1 MGKKNK
7 LIKRATRSMKILKSG
22 KIKIEGEHILDLAP
36 LIKKSSKEATV
47 SRLNGIISKEDVV
60 LEEGGKVL
68 NVQTVLQSQMKTV
81 DIQANIS
88 QSAENYTVVVP
99 IKKKSAI
106 DIFDFL
112 ADGVLG
118 DILRSS
124 TLASTYKKI
133 KKEWV
138 TLNKDDT
145 TSFTNVMYVPDVA
158 VFMDPDEEKLKRR
171 AYYINV
177 LILALPSKDMMIDD
191 EHPKIS
197 NEDASARTIA
207 DILEASIRVHAKKL
221 IIDPFNPKVL
231 RKDCSITASLWN
243 EALWSNRVKE
253 QIDDIIFSF
262 EEESKFIVFS
272 SKVMKDGV
280 LGNPDSFKL

>member
-112 ADGVLG
+112 SDGVLG

-177 LILALPSKDMMIDD
+177 LILAMI
-191 EHPKIS
+191 
-197 NEDASARTIA
+197 
-207 DILEASIRVHAKKL
+207 
-221 IIDPFNPKVL
+221 
-231 RKDCSITASLWN
+231 
-243 EALWSNRVKE
+243 
-253 QIDDIIFSF
+253 
-262 EEESKFIVFS
+262 
-272 SKVMKDGV
+272 
-280 LGNPDSFKL
+280 